1 LLCSRRKIRD
11 KKATA
16 PVRFERDGQLWEVV
30 YKTADMAYAVK
41 LNKKGSPV
49 GIIERFYEQ
58 V

>member
-1 LLCSRRKIRD
+1 MRKIRD
-11 KKATA
+11 KKATP

-30 YKTADMAYAVK
+30 YKTVDTAYAVR

-49 GIIERFYEQ
+49 GIVERFYEH

>member
-1 LLCSRRKIRD
+1 MRKIRD
-11 KKATA
+11 KKASA

-30 YKTADMAYAVK
+30 HKTVDIAYAVR

-49 GIIERFYEQ
+49 GMIERFYEQ

>member
-1 LLCSRRKIRD
+1 MRKIRG

-30 YKTADMAYAVK
+30 YKTAEIAYAVK
-41 LNKKGSPV
+41 LCKKGFAYGPV
-49 GIIERFYEQ
+49 ERFYER

>member
-1 LLCSRRKIRD
+1 MRKIRD

-30 YKTADMAYAVK
+30 HKTADMAYAVRLCK
-41 LNKKGSPV
+41 RGYAFGV
-49 GIIERFYEQ
+49 VERFYEH

>member
-1 LLCSRRKIRD
+1 MRKIRD

-30 YKTADMAYAVK
+30 HKTVDMAYAVR